1 MTTQKDATNRQHVD
15 QTIGPRHTEE
25 SVRVATAPFI
35 ATVETHGHSK
45 RGEINP
51 TASVATDLQ
60 ATSSGGWTEL
70 SDRTFIRA
78 GQECQL
84 YREDWK
90 RAKTSKLPRLP
101 IPLLHSLRDAG
112 VAFDRALTMLPVS
125 PTHLR
130 AACMR
135 AGVVLD
141 GRGLIRT
148 TPEKPP
154 VNNPNKEPDMSVI
167 QTVIESQGPMAGKS
181 EADAQAG
188 KRHRGKALR
197 EKIRA
202 IAQEIEDR
210 EGERPSQTR
219 LHREYGFAM
228 KTIRKHLAE
237 GARPYPRRRAE
248 QVPTVL
254 STAHMKT
261 KATPELTQMI
271 SEIVFGAALVPGTY
285 LDAHHVV
292 RCDDFEKSSEGLTPL
307 VQKWRQHEADT
318 VLVIKTYRELATS

>member
-1 MTTQKDATNRQHVD
+1 MTAQNEVTQLPNVD
-15 QTIGPRHTEE
+15 RKVGSEHAENAFCEAAASLRAMVEFDHQ
-25 SVRVATAPFI
+25 SMRVSAA
-35 ATVETHGHSK
+35 S
-45 RGEINP
+45 
-51 TASVATDLQ
+51 TASVATGPQ
-60 ATSSGGWTEL
+60 ETSTSGWTEL

-78 GQECQL
+78 VQECEL

-90 RAKTSKLPRLP
+90 RANTSKLPRLP

-130 AACMR
+130 AACIR

-141 GRGLIRT
+141 GRRLARP
-148 TPEKPP
+148 TPENTPL
-154 VNNPNKEPDMSVI
+154 NNRKKEPDMPVI
-167 QTVIESQGPMAGKS
+167 QNVIQAQELTDGRS

-188 KRHRGKALR
+188 KRRRGKTLR

-202 IAQEIEDR
+202 IAQEIADR
-210 EGERPSQTR
+210 EGQRPTYIR

-228 KTIRKHLAE
+228 KTIRNHLAE
-237 GARPYPRRRAE
+237 APRPYRHRVDPAPD
-248 QVPTVL
+248 VSPTEPKK
-254 STAHMKT
+254 S
-261 KATPELTQMI
+261 KASPELTQMI

-285 LDAHHVV
+285 LDAHQIV

-307 VQKWRQHEADT
+307 VQKWRQHEAET
-318 VLVIKTYRELATS
+318 VLVIKTYRELVAS